1 MTDITVN
8 AYILYSFMA
17 FQSLLLLAVLGALF
31 RLLFVVG
38 RMQGEING
46 LRGEINGL
54 RGEID
59 RLWEE
64 LRNLRNDLTAR
75 IERLEE
81 GVAGLREQVAE
92 NRGLLRSL
100 HERVD
105 LVMRH
110 RHHEQTGGVVLT
122 PTEPVPDP
130 AAD

>member
-1 MTDITVN
+1 MTDIN
-8 AYILYSFMA
+8 YIWYAFMG
-17 FQSLLLLAVLGALF
+17 FQSLLLLALLGATW
-31 RLLFVVG
+31 RLMFQVG
-38 RMQGEING
+38 RIQGD
-46 LRGEINGL
+46 INGL

-75 IERLEE
+75 IERLDEQ
-81 GVAGLREQVAE
+81 VAGLREQVAE

>member
-1 MTDITVN
+1 MTDIN
-8 AYILYSFMA
+8 YIWYAFMG
-17 FQSLLLLAVLGALF
+17 FQSLLLLALLGATW
-31 RLLFVVG
+31 RLMFQVG
-38 RMQGEING
+38 RIQGD
-46 LRGEINGL
+46 INGL

-110 RHHEQTGGVVLT
+110 RHDEQTGGVVLT

>member
-1 MTDITVN
+1 MTDVN
-8 AYILYSFMA
+8 YILYAFMG
-17 FQSLLLLAVLGALF
+17 FQSLLLLALLGATL
-31 RLLFVVG
+31 RLMSQVG
-38 RMQGEING
+38 RIQGEIIGLRGENNS

-54 RGEID
+54 RGEIN

-64 LRNLRNDLTAR
+64 VRDLREQMAH
-75 IERLEE
+75 
-81 GVAGLREQVAE
+81 LREQVAE

-100 HERVD
+100 HERMD

-110 RHHEQTGGVVLT
+110 RHDGQTGRVVLT